1 MVLYELHE
9 NAMHYMERDEWSK
22 SLILLQK
29 AQIIIEV
36 GILLK
41 IRVPYKQIWLV
52 FCSKLT

>member
-41 IRVPYKQIWLV
+41 IRVPYKQIWLA